1 VKYINHKGVKSMT
14 LKRTFLG
21 FLGLAAA
28 AYLSTAPA
36 KAEMASGVVL
46 ANTCFSCHG
55 TNGKSRG
62 DMPSI
67 AGKSKGFI
75 VSSMKNFRSGK
86 RPSTVMMRISK
97 GFTDAEIDAL
107 ASYFSEK

>member
-1 VKYINHKGVKSMT
+1 MT
-14 LKRTFLG
+14 IRRTLLG
-21 FLGLAAA
+21 ITALAAA
-28 AYLSTAPA
+28 ALLTASPA

-46 ANTCFSCHG
+46 ANTCFSFHG

-75 VSSMKNFRSGK
+75 VSSMKNFRSGE

-107 ASYFSEK
+107 ASYFSKK

>member
-1 VKYINHKGVKSMT
+1 MI
-14 LKRTFLG
+14 LKRTLLG
-21 FLGLAAA
+21 FLGLAVAA
-28 AYLSTAPA
+28 LLTAAPA

-67 AGKSKGFI
+67 AGKSKSFI
-75 VSSMKNFRSGK
+75 ASSMKSFRSGE

-107 ASYFSEK
+107 ASYFSKK